1 MPCQFSLLDH
11 HSWMDDVVRFSCQNV
26 VSFFSLSGHRPE
38 CNSVSF
44 TKKEMGSVFRFY
56 TFSYKYDNLPAIWV
70 GSYCVCFYLTQ
81 IPSLFFKKKKEEEGF
96 SSRAFFLSYLSLI
109 HLLLSCLQPLVECHN
124 GIFVIIM
131 HMKIHLQIGN
141 LLIYSWL

>member
-1 MPCQFSLLDH
+1 M
-11 HSWMDDVVRFSCQNV
+11 
-26 VSFFSLSGHRPE
+26 LSGFHVKMWYLFLVYQGIGLSATVWVLRKKRWVL
-38 CNSVSF
+38 CLDFILLAVNTITYQLFGWVLIVSAF
-44 TKKEMGSVFRFY
+44 TWH
-56 TFSYKYDNLPAIWV
+56 KYLL
-70 GSYCVCFYLTQ
+70 F
-81 IPSLFFKKKKEEEGF
+81 FFKKKRRNVKKEEEGF